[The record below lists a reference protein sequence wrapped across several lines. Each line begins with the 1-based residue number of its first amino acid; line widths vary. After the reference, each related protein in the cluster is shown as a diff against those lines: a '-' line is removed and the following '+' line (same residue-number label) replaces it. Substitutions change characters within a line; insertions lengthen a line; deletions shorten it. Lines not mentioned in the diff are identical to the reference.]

1 MIEYSSNL
9 FTALRYGHVEKG
21 ILIKFP
27 NGEHEH
33 ITNSDVESESLSMTE
48 SICSHSPIR
57 FGTCEKAV
65 LQFITRGVGDITGCE
80 IEVELHINAD
90 GFYSTNDSA
99 LTGGEIFNRYFK
111 IPYGRYVVESCEK
124 DESRWERRK
133 IIAYRTAEIGK
144 NMQWDRLQIQKMWM
158 ACDGKSAMK
167 IDIMQAMYAATGYG
181 NVTKADGSLFFEE
194 KYREYH
200 IMSGFRGTTE
210 QCQIYMDIEWDIC
223 NNFNGSRSFQIE
235 YDNKFQNEE
244 ALLND
249 MVERIYD
256 NGNLQKYAYD
266 LTQSYTRDEIRKYIN
281 KCFGNEK
288 LCNIRI
294 KFLQRDYESGENVYP
309 AEEYRSGDILY
320 TGQIWEDD
328 YYDEDYMN
336 DYFSESGYG
345 MWFAKAYRIRYLS
358 VNDTVEDIG
367 PWIPIKENI
376 KKYLL
381 KSDMFGHCF
390 KTFEREWSSK
400 GTSCVK
406 NIPDFGTYYK
416 EYMEMLGFNFK
427 NSRDGNAEEID
438 ISSLEW
444 CMYLK
449 LKDIMQICIEKERKY
464 TVTFKQ
470 NDGNTIRST
479 QTGNKEYRI
488 DQNIALVNEFEAQET
503 EDKQKLVDSFAERI
517 NSMKYIPFRMRGI
530 GFPHLEAGDKIRLQ
544 VEGGK
549 TVDLIIMR
557 RTISGIQHL
566 VDTMEAI

>member
-1 MIEYSSNL
+1 MIEIPNVL
-9 FTALRYGHVEKG
+9 KLWGLRLGNVEKG
-21 ILIKFP
+21 VLIKFP
-27 NGEHEH
+27 NGEHEP
-33 ITNSDVESESLSMTE
+33 IKNSDVESESLSMTE

-80 IEVELHINAD
+80 IEVELHINAYMV
-90 GFYSTNDSA
+90 GSSSSE
-99 LTGGEIFNRYFK
+99 LTGGEIFDRYYK
-111 IPYGRYVVESCEK
+111 IPYGRYKVESCEK

-144 NMQWDRLQIQKMWM
+144 NMQWDRLQLQKMRM
-158 ACDGKSAMK
+158 ACPDPNPMK

-181 NVTKADGSLFFEE
+181 NVTKADGNKYFEAE
-194 KYREYH
+194 CKDYI
-200 IMSGFRGTTE
+200 IMNGFRGTKE
-210 QCQIYMDIEWDIC
+210 QCCIHIDIEWEKC

-235 YDNKFQNEE
+235 YNNKFQNEE

-249 MVERIYD
+249 IVERIYD

-266 LTQSYTRDEIRKYIN
+266 LTQSYTRDEIRECIN
-281 KCFGNEK
+281 KSFGNEK

-294 KFLQRDYESGENVYP
+294 KFFQRDYESEKNVP
-309 AEEYRSGDILY
+309 IAEEYRSGDILY

-336 DYFSESGYG
+336 DYFSKYGYG

-367 PWIPIKENI
+367 SWIPIKENI
-376 KKYLL
+376 KKYLI

-390 KTFEREWSSK
+390 KTFEREWIYK
-400 GTSCVK
+400 GNCCVE

-449 LKDIMQICIEKERKY
+449 LKDIMQMCIEKERKY

-503 EDKQKLVDSFAERI
+503 KDKQKLVDSFAERI

-544 VEGGK
+544 VERGK